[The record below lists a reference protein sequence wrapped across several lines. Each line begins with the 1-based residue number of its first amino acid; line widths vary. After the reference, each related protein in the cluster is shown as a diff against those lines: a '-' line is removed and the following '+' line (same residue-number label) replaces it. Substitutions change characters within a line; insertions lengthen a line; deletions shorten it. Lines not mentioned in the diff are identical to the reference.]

1 MKKRKWYLQT
11 WFICIMLSLW
21 MLIIPGIVGVIL
33 LAIHYWDEKKRL
45 LYMKEL
51 ENSVQLTTEEKTA
64 AISHSEQLEQKLKD
78 LGATTYFEVQE
89 KIENLSKQYNE
100 MEVEVNNE
108 AQKNNEIIDRLRTEI
123 ANLESRNSTLEKQV
137 GTNER
142 KLARL
147 KSLYS
152 SVDYY
157 VSSFLRDGEL
167 RPLSEADKETY
178 EEFAPSVLLKLH
190 CMDVKEL
197 RKAYRENDKAINK
210 VLDSYAVRYTT
221 KSNQAIY
228 QLMVIALRA
237 ELQNILY
244 NLRYEKLDQ
253 AIDDVKQVT
262 AKYLKIAGAGNQ
274 SIAGTLTKFIG
285 EIEYLFIS
293 AVKIEYNYYVK
304 KEQAKQEQLAIKQQ
318 MREEAEER
326 KALEVQKK
334 KVEQE
339 EAKYQSEINKA
350 TEALS
355 ATTDESQIALLKAKI
370 LELQSQLSD
379 VTIKKDEISKLQNG
393 KAGNVYIISNLG
405 SFGENVFKIGM
416 TRRINPQERVD
427 ELGSASVPFRFDV
440 HSFIFSDDAVGLE
453 SKMHEILNSKRVN
466 KVNMRKEFFYAT
478 IDELEE
484 LVNQLD
490 PTAEFNKT
498 MIAEEYR
505 QSQSVDTPYTTDYV
519 IDDGDDDSDE

>member
-11 WFICIMLSLW
+11 WFICIMFS
-21 MLIIPGIVGVIL
+21 MSITGITALIGIAL
-33 LAIHYWDEKKRL
+33 LIMHYLDEQKRTA
-45 LYMKEL
+45 YTAEL
-51 ENSVQLTTEEKTA
+51 ESSIQEANEEKQINA
-64 AISHSEQLEQKLKD
+64 KQIEQFEQKLKD
-78 LGATTYFEVQE
+78 LNAATYFEVKE
-89 KIENLSKQYNE
+89 KIDEGNE
-100 MEVEVNNE
+100 EI
-108 AQKNNEIIDRLRTEI
+108 QKNNEIIDRLRTEI
-123 ANLESRNSTLEKQV
+123 ATLESRNSTLEKQF
-137 GTNER
+137 GTNQR
-142 KLARL
+142 KLSRL
-147 KSLYS
+147 KSLYA
-152 SVDYY
+152 SVDYC
-157 VSSFLRDGEL
+157 VSSFLRDGEIKS
-167 RPLSEADKETY
+167 LSETDKEAY
-178 EEFAPSVLLKLH
+178 EEFVPNVLLKLH
-190 CMDVKEL
+190 CMDIKEL
-197 RKAYRENDKAINK
+197 RKAYKENDKVINK
-210 VLDSYAVRYTT
+210 ILDTYAVRYTT

-244 NLRYEKLDQ
+244 NLKYEKLDQ

-274 SIAGTLTKFIG
+274 SIVGTLTKFIG
-285 EIEYLFIS
+285 EIEYLFIA

-304 KEQAKQEQLAIKQQ
+304 KEQARQEQLAIKQQ

-326 KALEVQKK
+326 KALETQKK
-334 KVEQE
+334 IVEQE
-339 EAKYQSEINKA
+339 EAKYQSEIDKA

-370 LELQSQLSD
+370 LELQGQLSD
-379 VTIKKDEISKLQNG
+379 VTLKKDEISKLQNG

-453 SKMHEILNSKRVN
+453 SKMHEILNNKRVN
-466 KVNMRKEFFYAT
+466 KVNMRKEFFYVT

-490 PTAEFNKT
+490 PTAEFNRT

-505 QSQSVDTPYTTDYV
+505 QSQSVDTPYTTDYMAEDNY
-519 IDDGDDDSDE
+519 DDLDE

>member
-1 MKKRKWYLQT
+1 MKRKWYLQT
-11 WFICIMLSLW
+11 WFIGVLLFLW
-21 MLIIPGIVGVIL
+21 PFVIPGIAGIIL
-33 LAIHYWDEKKRL
+33 LVIHYWDERKRL
-45 LYMKEL
+45 AYMKEL
-51 ENSVQLTTEEKTA
+51 ENSIQLTNDEKTA
-64 AISHSEQLEQKLKD
+64 AINHAEQLEQKLRE
-78 LGATTYFEVQE
+78 LGAKTYFEVKE

-100 MEVEVNNE
+100 METEVNNE
-108 AQKNNEIIDRLRTEI
+108 AQKNNEIIDRLHTEI
-123 ANLESRNSTLEKQV
+123 ANLEARNSSLEKQV

-142 KLARL
+142 KLSRL
-147 KSLYS
+147 KSLYA
-152 SVDYY
+152 SVDYC
-157 VSSFLRDGEL
+157 VSSFLHNGEIHS
-167 RPLSEADKETY
+167 LSEADKETY
-178 EEFAPSVLLKLH
+178 EEFTPNVLLKLH
-190 CMDVKEL
+190 CMDIKEL
-197 RKAYRENDKAINK
+197 QKAYRENDKAINK
-210 VLDSYAVRYTT
+210 VLDAYSVRYTT

-244 NLRYEKLDQ
+244 NLRYEKLDR
-253 AIDDVKQVT
+253 AIDDVKQIT
-262 AKYLKIAGAGNQ
+262 AKYLKIAGTGNQ

-285 EIEYLFIS
+285 EIEYLFMS

-326 KALEVQKK
+326 KALEAQKK
-334 KVEQE
+334 KIEQE
-339 EAKYQSEINKA
+339 EAKYQSEIDKA

-355 ATTDESQIALLKAKI
+355 VANDESQIALLNAKI
-370 LELQSQLSD
+370 LELQGQLSD
-379 VTIKKDEISKLQNG
+379 VVLKKDEISKLQNG

-453 SKMHEILNSKRVN
+453 SNMHEILNNKRVN
-466 KVNMRKEFFYAT
+466 KVNTRKEFFYSN

-490 PTAEFNKT
+490 PTAEFNRT

-505 QSQSVDTPYTTDYV
+505 QSQSVDTPYTTDYTSE
-519 IDDGDDDSDE
+519 DNDDDFDE

>member
-1 MKKRKWYLQT
+1 
-11 WFICIMLSLW
+11 
-21 MLIIPGIVGVIL
+21 
-33 LAIHYWDEKKRL
+33 
-45 LYMKEL
+45 
-51 ENSVQLTTEEKTA
+51 
-64 AISHSEQLEQKLKD
+64 
-78 LGATTYFEVQE
+78 
-89 KIENLSKQYNE
+89 
-100 MEVEVNNE
+100 
-108 AQKNNEIIDRLRTEI
+108 
-123 ANLESRNSTLEKQV
+123 
-137 GTNER
+137 
-142 KLARL
+142 
-147 KSLYS
+147 
-152 SVDYY
+152 
-157 VSSFLRDGEL
+157 
-167 RPLSEADKETY
+167 
-178 EEFAPSVLLKLH
+178 
-190 CMDVKEL
+190 MDVKEL
-197 RKAYRENDKAINK
+197 RKAYKENDKAINK
-210 VLDSYAVRYTT
+210 VLDTYAVRYTT

-262 AKYLKIAGAGNQ
+262 ANYLKIAGAGNQ
-274 SIAGTLTKFIG
+274 SIVGTLTKFIG

-304 KEQAKQEQLAIKQQ
+304 KEQARQEQLAIKQQ

-326 KALEVQKK
+326 KALEAQKK

-339 EAKYQSEINKA
+339 EAKYQSEIDKA
-350 TEALS
+350 TEVLS
-355 ATTDESQIALLKAKI
+355 STTDESQIALLKAKI
-370 LELQSQLSD
+370 LELQGQLSD
-379 VTIKKDEISKLQNG
+379 VTLKKDEISKLQNG

-440 HSFIFSDDAVGLE
+440 HSFIFSDDAVALE
-453 SKMHEILNSKRVN
+453 SKMHEILNNKRVN
-466 KVNMRKEFFYAT
+466 KVNTRKEFFYSN

-490 PTAEFNKT
+490 PTAEFNRT
-498 MIAEEYR
+498 MIAEEFR

-519 IDDGDDDSDE
+519 SDDDDDDLDE

>member
-1 MKKRKWYLQT
+1 MKKKWYLQT
-11 WFICIMLSLW
+11 WFICLMFALSFTGITALIGIALLIMHYLDDRKRANYTNELNSSLQQ
-21 MLIIPGIVGVIL
+21 
-33 LAIHYWDEKKRL
+33 A
-45 LYMKEL
+45 
-51 ENSVQLTTEEKTA
+51 NEEKLVA
-64 AISHSEQLEQKLKD
+64 VSQIEQLEQKLKD
-78 LGATTYFEVQE
+78 LDATTYFEVKK
-89 KIENLSKQYNE
+89 KIDAG
-100 MEVEVNNE
+100 NNE
-108 AQKNNEIIDRLRTEI
+108 IQKNNEIIDRLRTEI
-123 ANLESRNSTLEKQV
+123 ANLESRSNTLEKQI

-142 KLARL
+142 KLSRL
-147 KSLYS
+147 KSLYA
-152 SVDYY
+152 SVDYC
-157 VSSFLRDGEL
+157 VSSFLQDGEIQS
-167 RPLSEADKETY
+167 LSETDKESY

-197 RKAYRENDKAINK
+197 RKAYRENDKTINK
-210 VLDSYAVRYTT
+210 VLDTYAVRYTT

-244 NLRYEKLDQ
+244 NLKYEKLEH

-326 KALEVQKK
+326 KALEIQKK

-339 EAKYQSEINKA
+339 EAKYQSEIDKA
-350 TEALS
+350 TESLS
-355 ATTDESQIALLKAKI
+355 SATDESQIALLKAKI
-370 LELQSQLSD
+370 LELQGQLSD
-379 VTIKKDEISKLQNG
+379 VSLKKDEISKLQNG

-453 SKMHEILNSKRVN
+453 SKMHEILNNKRVN
-466 KVNMRKEFFYAT
+466 KVNARKEFFYSS

-490 PTAEFNKT
+490 PTAEFNRT
-498 MIAEEYR
+498 MIAEEFR

-519 IDDGDDDSDE
+519 ADDNDDDLEE